1 MEVGK
6 KVVILYNGGKGGVTH
21 FADAL
26 VPELA
31 ASLQRSV
38 CSFPWKDL
46 SEEAQPSS
54 EIIHFKDHA
63 GVTQVSMIVIRQEV
77 AAFNCGRVVHELFQ
91 YLLSNA
97 PIQSPD
103 FCIILPTISRMP
115 GSSVDVHTNVYTVI
129 VNGGKDDSQ
138 LPKLPSSF
146 TLRDGI
152 LAYMI
157 HYAHA
162 TGLATRLFVG
172 PSAQGVAAPNSDSTE
187 VLHDLGDVVGGHVGL
202 KFSKQHLDK
211 IGNVAS
217 MLDSVEDDWRR
228 LYI

>member
-1 MEVGK
+1 MK
-6 KVVILYNGGKGGVTH
+6 KLNPQVRLFISKIKPVSRRSRSISLSLDYQSVIIFVVCIKTDERMNMCV
-21 FADAL
+21 
-26 VPELA
+26 
-31 ASLQRSV
+31 
-38 CSFPWKDL
+38 
-46 SEEAQPSS
+46 
-54 EIIHFKDHA
+54 
-63 GVTQVSMIVIRQEV
+63 QVSMIVIRQEV

-115 GSSVDVHTNVYTVI
+115 GSSVDVHTNVYTVV

-152 LAYMI
+152 LAYVI

-172 PSAQGVAAPNSDSTE
+172 PSAHGVAAPNSDSTE
-187 VLHDLGDVVGGHVGL
+187 VLLGIL
-202 KFSKQHLDK
+202 
-211 IGNVAS
+211 
-217 MLDSVEDDWRR
+217 
-228 LYI
+228 

>member
-1 MEVGK
+1 M
-6 KVVILYNGGKGGVTH
+6 
-21 FADAL
+21 
-26 VPELA
+26 
-31 ASLQRSV
+31 

-63 GVTQVSMIVIRQEV
+63 GVTQVKLLISVLGLSICVVIFGIFKVCIKTDERMNMCVQVSMIVIRQEV

-187 VLHDLGDVVGGHVGL
+187 VQL
-202 KFSKQHLDK
+202 
-211 IGNVAS
+211 
-217 MLDSVEDDWRR
+217 
-228 LYI
+228 